1 MKVLA
6 VLMRIEKLDNA
17 WKWFINKPY
26 VDRVEALGWSLY
38 PMRFYCP
45 EAMMCKAII

>member
-6 VLMRIEKLDNA
+6 VLMRIEKLDHA

-26 VDRVEALGWSLY
+26 VDRVGVLGWSL
-38 PMRFYCP
+38 
-45 EAMMCKAII
+45 